1 MKVVY
6 AETSAVLAWL
16 LGDEPRLLTRRVVDS
31 ADQVVTSVLT
41 LLEATRGILRAA
53 NERHVTAVDA
63 SRLKGLLARTAT
75 AWELLEIT
83 PDIRI
88 RAGEPF
94 PVEPMCTLDAIH
106 LATALHF
113 ARAFP
118 GLSVLTFDE
127 RILVNLEPLGLL
139 QAGANA

>member
-6 AETSAVLAWL
+6 AETSAVLGWL
-16 LGDEPRLLTRRVVDS
+16 LEDEAQFLTRRVMDS

-41 LLEATRGILRAA
+41 LLEAARGILRAA
-53 NERHVTAVDA
+53 NEARVTSGNAA
-63 SRLKGLLARTAT
+63 RLNGLLARTST
-75 AWELLEIT
+75 AWALLEIT

-94 PVEPMCTLDAIH
+94 PVEPVRTLDAIH

-118 GLSVLTFDE
+118 GLFVLTFDE
-127 RILVNLEPLGLL
+127 RILINLEPLGLRR
-139 QAGANA
+139 AGADA